1 MMKQTLPI
9 LITFVLGTLF
19 AVEFFVPAYPIKE
32 MTATIG
38 EWVAVI
44 TAAAFI
50 LGAINLLQVNLP
62 TIVRRERDW
71 GYKVVLVGSAAVTLV
86 VGLIEGQEGKTF
98 LWLYESFFAPCN
110 ATMFALLA
118 FFITSAAFR
127 AFRARNFEA
136 FLMLSTAVLVML
148 CVVPL
153 GELLALAFPEPIRH
167 HVAAAP
173 SAIKD
178 WILDYA
184 NNAGRRAIMIGAALG
199 AVATGLRV
207 ILGLERSHL
216 GSE

>member
-1 MMKQTLPI
+1 MKQTLPL
-9 LITFVLGTLF
+9 LITFAMGVFFVL
-19 AVEFFVPAYPIKE
+19 EFFVPASPVKE
-32 MTATIG
+32 WAATIG
-38 EWVAVI
+38 GEWVSVV

-50 LGAINLLQVNLP
+50 LGAINVVQVNMP
-62 TIVRRERDW
+62 KIVRREADW
-71 GYKVVLVGSAAVTLV
+71 PYKVVLVGSAALTLV
-86 VGLIEGQEGKTF
+86 VGFWQGQEGKTF
-98 LWLYESFFAPCN
+98 LWLYEHIFAPCN
-110 ATMFALLA
+110 STMFALLA

-136 FLMLSTAVLVML
+136 LLMLSTAVVVML

-153 GELLALAFPEPIRH
+153 GELAALALPESIRGT
-167 HVAAAP
+167 VAGAP

-216 GSE
+216 GGD

>member
-1 MMKQTLPI
+1 MKQTLPL
-9 LITFVLGTLF
+9 LITFVMGTLF
-19 AVEFFVPAYPIKE
+19 TVEFFVPAHGVKE

-38 EWVAVI
+38 EWVSVI

-50 LGAINLLQVNLP
+50 LGAINLVQINLP
-62 TIVRRERDW
+62 IIMKRERDW
-71 GYKVVLVGSAAVTLV
+71 PYKVALVASAVVTLV
-86 VGLIEGQEGKTF
+86 VGFWEGQEGRTF
-98 LWLYESFFAPCN
+98 LWLYDAFFAPCN

-136 FLMLSTAVLVML
+136 FLMLTTAVLVML

-153 GELLALAFPEPIRH
+153 GELLALAFPEPYRTAI
-167 HVAAAP
+167 AAAP

-216 GSE
+216 GSD

>member
-1 MMKQTLPI
+1 MKQTLP
-9 LITFVLGTLF
+9 LVITFVLGTLF
-19 AVEFFVPAYPIKE
+19 AVEFFVPAHPIKE
-32 MTATIG
+32 LTAVLG
-38 EWVAVI
+38 EWVSVV

-50 LGAINLLQVNLP
+50 LGAINLVQVNVP
-62 TIVRRERDW
+62 KIVRRERDW
-71 GYKVVLVGSAAVTLV
+71 PYKAVLVGSAALMLV
-86 VGLIEGQEGKTF
+86 VGLLEGPEGRTF
-98 LWLYESFFAPCN
+98 LWLYAAVFAPCN

-136 FLMLSTAVLVML
+136 FLMLTTAILIML

-153 GELLALAFPEPIRH
+153 GELLALAFPEPIRSS
-167 HVAAAP
+167 VAAAP

-216 GSE
+216 GSD

>member
-1 MMKQTLPI
+1 MKQTLPI

-19 AVEFFVPAYPIKE
+19 AVEFFVPAQGVKE
-32 MTATIG
+32 LTAILG
-38 EWVAVI
+38 EWVSVV

-50 LGAINLLQVNLP
+50 LGAINVVQVNVP
-62 TIVRRERDW
+62 TIVRRGADW
-71 GYKVVLVGSAAVTLV
+71 PYKLALVGSAAITMV
-86 VGLIEGQEGKTF
+86 VGLWEGQEGKTF
-98 LWLYESFFAPCN
+98 LWIYDAFFAPCN

-136 FLMLSTAVLVML
+136 FLMLTTAVLVML

-153 GELLALAFPEPIRH
+153 GELASLAFPEPLRS
-167 HVAAAP
+167 HVAEAP
-173 SAIKD
+173 SVIKD